1 MTEKDKLYADEL
13 RKRALADYERLDH
26 AINEL
31 ERQTCD
37 TPRNNLAE
45 SSQDCISREATIDV
59 VRKWFDKIQLNGD
72 ICLDGIISL
81 PSVTPSIPDVENNF
95 NLGYNCGYADAMN
108 DISNEEG

>member
-1 MTEKDKLYADEL
+1 MTEKDKLYADKLKE
-13 RKRALADYERLDH
+13 RALADYERLDH

-31 ERQTCD
+31 ERLTC
-37 TPRNNLAE
+37 E
-45 SSQDCISREATIDV
+45 DCISREATLDV

-72 ICLDGIISL
+72 ICLDGIVSL
-81 PSVTPSIPDVENNF
+81 PPVTPSIPDVENNF